1 MKGFLGKRDGW
12 WHYVR
17 RVPAAYA
24 EHDPRGIVRQSTK
37 IRVADD
43 PKGIAAARAAAK
55 INAETEAYWRGLFL
69 GRGDQAK
76 QRYEASRKFT
86 RALGFEPIAAAEL
99 IDMPDDEVARRLLAI
114 QQRGFKPNSEAP
126 DAVLG
131 LVAPPELRL
140 SELLDKYEGTQK
152 GTLAGKSDDQ
162 MRVWRNAK
170 RRAITVLTEVVI
182 GADPA
187 LGENPAVGRLTRTHA
202 LDFREFWQERV
213 ADDEVEIDTANKAI
227 GHLNKMWRELNRIE
241 RMGLSPIF
249 AEMRL
254 EGGGSDQRA
263 AFEADFVQKTLL
275 ALGAF
280 GDLNEE
286 ARRIVYVMADTGLRP
301 SEICNLTE
309 STIRLS
315 HKIPHVEILP
325 EGRQTKTRDSRRTI
339 PLVGVALAA
348 MKAQPHGFPRYRH
361 NAGSLSALVNRRLT
375 ERGFRPSPK
384 HTLYSLRHCF
394 EDRLTAIEA
403 PEKVMAILM
412 GHKYTRPKYGAG
424 PSLEQKQRWLQRI
437 AFKAPDVV

>member
-17 RVPAAYA
+17 RVPAVYA

-43 PKGIAAARAAAK
+43 PRGIAAAKAAAK

-76 QRYEASRKFT
+76 QRYEAARQFT
-86 RALGFEPIAAAEL
+86 RALGFEPAPSAEL
-99 IDMPDDEVARRLLAI
+99 IEMPDDEIVRRVRAI
-114 QQRGFKPNSEAP
+114 QQRGFLPTSEAP

-131 LVAPPELRL
+131 LVAPPELKL

-152 GTLAGKSDDQ
+152 ATLAGKSEDQ

-170 RRAITVLTEVVI
+170 GRAITVLTEVVA
-182 GADPA
+182 ADPS
-187 LGENPAVGRLTRTHA
+187 LGEDPAIARLTRSHA
-202 LDFREFWQERV
+202 LDFREYWQERV
-213 ADDEVEIDTANKAI
+213 TADEVEIDTANKSI
-227 GHLNKMWRELNRIE
+227 GHLNKMWRELNRID
-241 RMGLSPIF
+241 RLGLNPIF
-249 AEMRL
+249 AELRL

-263 AFEADFVQKTLL
+263 AFEAEFVQKTLL
-275 ALGAF
+275 APGTF
-280 GDLNEE
+280 GELNDE
-286 ARRIVYVMADTGLRP
+286 ARRIIYVMADSGLRP

-309 STIRLS
+309 ATIHLD
-315 HKIPHVEILP
+315 HKVPHVEVLP

-348 MKAQPHGFPRYRH
+348 MKKQPQGFPRYRH
-361 NAGSLSALVNRRLT
+361 NAGTHSALVNRMLT
-375 ERGFRPSPK
+375 EKKLRPTPK

-394 EDRLTAIEA
+394 EDRLTAVEA

-424 PSLEQKQRWLQRI
+424 PSLEQKQRWMQRI
-437 AFKAPDVV
+437 AFKAPDDV

>member
-17 RVPAAYA
+17 RVPAVYA
-24 EHDPRGIVRQSTK
+24 RHDPRGIVRQSTK
-37 IRVADD
+37 IRIADD
-43 PKGIAAARAAAK
+43 PRGIAAAKAAAK
-55 INAETEAYWRGLFL
+55 INAETEAFWRGLFL
-69 GRGDQAK
+69 GRADQAK
-76 QRYEASRKFT
+76 QRYEAARQFT
-86 RALGFEPIAAAEL
+86 RALGFQPVPAAEL
-99 IDMPDDEVARRLLAI
+99 IDLPDDEVARRLLAI
-114 QQRGFKPNSEAP
+114 QRRGFLPSSEAP

-131 LVAPPELRL
+131 LVAPPELKL

-152 GTLAGKSDDQ
+152 AALAGKSDDQ

-170 RRAITVLTEVVI
+170 GRAITVLTEVVV
-182 GADPA
+182 GADPG
-187 LGENPAVGRLTRTHA
+187 LGEDPAVGRLTRTHA
-202 LDFREFWQERV
+202 LDFREYWQERV
-213 ADDEVEIDTANKAI
+213 TADEVEIDTANKAI
-227 GHLNKMWRELNRIE
+227 GHLNKIWRELNRIE
-241 RMGLSPIF
+241 RMGLAPIF
-249 AEMRL
+249 AELRL

-263 AFEADFVQKTLL
+263 AFEAEFVQATLL
-275 ALGAF
+275 APGAV

-286 ARRIVYVMADTGLRP
+286 ARRIIYVMADTGLRP

-309 STIRLS
+309 ATIRLD
-315 HKIPHVEILP
+315 HKVPHVEILP

-348 MKAQPHGFPRYRH
+348 MKKQPQGFPRYRH

-375 ERGFRPSPK
+375 ERGFRPTPR

-412 GHKYTRPKYGAG
+412 GHKYSRPRYGAG
-424 PSLEQKQRWLQRI
+424 PSLEQKRHWLLKI
-437 AFKAPDVV
+437 AFKAPDDV

>member
-17 RVPAAYA
+17 RVPAVYA
-24 EHDPRGIVRQSTK
+24 DHDSRGIVRQSTK

-43 PKGIAAARAAAK
+43 PRGIVAAKAAAK
-55 INAETEAYWRGLFL
+55 INADTEAYWRGLFL

-76 QRYEASRKFT
+76 QRYEAARQFT
-86 RALGFEPIAAAEL
+86 RALGFEPVPSAEL
-99 IDMPDDEVARRLLAI
+99 VEMPDDEIVRRVRSI
-114 QQRGFKPNSEAP
+114 QQRGFLPTSEAP

-131 LVAPPELRL
+131 LVAPPELKL

-152 GTLAGKSDDQ
+152 ATLAGKSDDQ

-170 RRAITVLTEVVI
+170 GRAITVLTEVA
-182 GADPA
+182 GADPS
-187 LGENPAVGRLTRTHA
+187 LGEDPALARLTRSHA
-202 LDFREFWQERV
+202 LDFREYWQERV
-213 ADDEVEIDTANKAI
+213 TADEVEIDTANKSI
-227 GHLNKMWRELNRIE
+227 GHLNKMWRELNRID
-241 RMGLSPIF
+241 RLGLNPIF
-249 AEMRL
+249 AELRL

-263 AFEADFVQKTLL
+263 AFEAEFVQKTLL
-275 ALGAF
+275 APGTF
-280 GDLNEE
+280 GDLNDE
-286 ARRIVYVMADTGLRP
+286 ARRIIYVMADSGLRP

-309 STIRLS
+309 ATIHLD
-315 HKIPHVEILP
+315 HNIPHVEVLP

-348 MKAQPHGFPRYRH
+348 MKKQPHGFPRYRH
-361 NAGSLSALVNRRLT
+361 NAGTHSALVNRMLT
-375 ERGFRPSPK
+375 EKKLRPTPK

-394 EDRLTAIEA
+394 EDRLTAVEA

-424 PSLEQKQRWLQRI
+424 PSLEQKQRWMQRI
-437 AFKAPDVV
+437 AFKAPDDV